1 MQYSH
6 QSIVNSYDFPKNTFV
21 SVTIG
26 ITEISDDFIITLVQ
40 KMFSFPI
47 FFVLESMIFGYEKET
62 LIENNIPFFKPSDG
76 AIIKVDSQVKL
87 GIIGVLSS
95 QLVSNG
101 LSVFI
106 FHGTGLVEQ
115 DLIPSRKW
123 NKQPR
128 FFFSN
133 VDINKVETFVDVE
146 EVGIT
151 VFTKSNR
158 FNSPG
163 KISNYISGD
172 YSLDT
177 NSSDI

>member
-1 MQYSH
+1 M
-6 QSIVNSYDFPKNTFV
+6 
-21 SVTIG
+21 
-26 ITEISDDFIITLVQ
+26 SDDFIITLVQ

-47 FFVLESMIFGYEKET
+47 FFVFESIIFGYEKET
-62 LIENNIPFFKPSDG
+62 LIENNIPFFEFSADG
-76 AIIKVDSQVKL
+76 AIIKVESQNKVELL
-87 GIIGVLSS
+87 GELASE
-95 QLVSNG
+95 LVSNG

-106 FHGTGLVEQ
+106 FHGTSLVEQ
-115 DLIPSRKW
+115 ELIPSRKW

-128 FFFSN
+128 VFFSN